1 MGLWFGPE
9 DRSLFAMAS
18 VPPDGRASGAVVL
31 CQPLGVEGVCTRRT
45 FSTLC
50 NALAAAGILT
60 IRFDY
65 DGTGD
70 SVGSDQD
77 PDRVPAWLQSV
88 HHAVELA
95 RGAGAPKVAVV
106 GMRLGATFAA
116 SAFGAASGGP
126 AAESPDAMVLWDPCI
141 SGRSYLRAQRA
152 LHRLRYEHDDHGDG
166 SIEAPG
172 VVFSSET
179 AAALSRLDLGDIEGD
194 LAQRILVLARE
205 AQTHGAGTLERFV
218 SARHVERWLAH
229 GQEQLVDVKPD
240 AAQVPEGD
248 LEAVTAWL
256 SEALAGQRVTV
267 SFPRRDEAVMGAGV
281 AGPVVE
287 RAASFGPHG
296 LFGIMT
302 ESRDAEP
309 RSPSAGPIAVFLNAG
324 VIDHAGPS
332 RLWVDLSRRWAAHG
346 MRCVRCDLSGLGDS
360 PARPN
365 NPTDVTH
372 PPEAI
377 DDILELAAAISP
389 DDPSDVVLVGLC
401 SGGYHAIEGALALT
415 ARGVVAMNPI
425 LTHKPA
431 EVHADKET
439 DSRRQAAPVRKR
451 WVRALPAHDQL
462 GALVERMPGPVWWLL
477 NRVAIERPPAR
488 ALRQL
493 VDQGVRTFILSGER
507 ERWGMWRGESRTY
520 RDLAATAQ
528 FHHVVV
534 PDIDHE
540 LFTRDSREVV
550 SEIVTSEVL
559 DAYVSGPGH
568 RNPV

>member
-1 MGLWFGPE
+1 
-9 DRSLFAMAS
+9 MAS
-18 VPPDGRASGAVVL
+18 VPPDGRASGAVVI

-45 FSTLC
+45 FSVLGQ
-50 NALAAAGILT
+50 ALAAAGILA

-77 PDRVPAWLQSV
+77 PDRVLAWLQSV
-88 HHAVELA
+88 RQAVELA
-95 RGAGAPKVAVV
+95 RCAGAPKVAVV

-116 SAFGAASGGP
+116 STFDAGRGQADEP
-126 AAESPDAMVLWDPCI
+126 PDAMVLWDPCI

-152 LHRLRYEHDDHGDG
+152 LHRLRYEQDDHGDG
-166 SIEAPG
+166 SVEAPG
-172 VVFSSET
+172 VVFSAET

-194 LAQRILVLARE
+194 LSRQILVLARE
-205 AQTHGAGTLERFV
+205 AQTHGSRALERFV
-218 SARHVERWLAH
+218 SARRVERRVAH
-229 GQEQLVDVKPD
+229 GQELLVDVKPD
-240 AAQVPEGD
+240 AAQVPEAD
-248 LEAVTAWL
+248 IDAVTAWL
-256 SEALAGQRVTV
+256 SDALAGERVPV
-267 SFPRRDEAVMGAGV
+267 SLPRRDEAVVGRGIAGR
-281 AGPVVE
+281 VVE

-296 LFGIMT
+296 LFGIVT
-302 ESRDAEP
+302 ESRDVGA
-309 RSPSAGPIAVFLNAG
+309 RSPSAGPTVVFLNAG

-332 RLWVDLSRRWAAHG
+332 RMWVDLGREWAVQG
-346 MRCVRCDLSGLGDS
+346 LRCVRCDLSGLGDS

-365 NPTDVTH
+365 SPTDVTH

-415 ARGVVAMNPI
+415 ARGVVAMNPV

-439 DSRRQAAPVRKR
+439 DSRRQAAAVRKR

-462 GALVERMPGPVWWLL
+462 GALVDRMPGPVWWLL
-477 NRVAIERPPAR
+477 NRVAIERSPAR
-488 ALRQL
+488 APRQL
-493 VDQGVRTFILSGER
+493 VDQGVRTFILSGEH
-507 ERWGMWRGESRTY
+507 EHWCMWRGESRTY
-520 RDLAATAQ
+520 RDLAATAT
-528 FHHVVV
+528 FNHVVI
-534 PDIDHE
+534 PEIDHE
-540 LFTRDSREVV
+540 LFTRDAREVV

-559 DAYVSGPGH
+559 NAYVPGP
-568 RNPV
+568 